1 MRKQKRES
9 FLVMSMIL
17 FNDNNNIHSKEK
29 KKRTM
34 IQKRIKYIHEK
45 KNLRRIALSANVA
58 SRNIALPLPTH
69 ENNIDFILHVTTFDA
84 FCKEGNKTD
93 QRK

>member
-1 MRKQKRES
+1 
-9 FLVMSMIL
+9 MSMIF
-17 FNDNNNIHSKEK
+17 FNDNNNKHSKEK
-29 KKRTM
+29 KKGQSYKSASNR
-34 IQKRIKYIHEK
+34 KEKEK

-58 SRNIALPLPTH
+58 SRNIALPLPPH

-84 FCKEGNKTD
+84 FCMEGNKTD

>member
-1 MRKQKRES
+1 
-9 FLVMSMIL
+9 MIF
-17 FNDNNNIHSKEK
+17 FNDNNNKHSKG
-29 KKRTM
+29 KKRTI

-58 SRNIALPLPTH
+58 SRNIALPLPPH

-84 FCKEGNKTD
+84 FCMEGNKTD

>member
-29 KKRTM
+29 KKDNDTKGHQIYTRKEKLTSYCTKCKCRQ
-34 IQKRIKYIHEK
+34 QKYSLTPPH
-45 KNLRRIALSANVA
+45 
-58 SRNIALPLPTH
+58 T
-69 ENNIDFILHVTTFDA
+69 
-84 FCKEGNKTD
+84 
-93 QRK
+93 RKQH

>member
-9 FLVMSMIL
+9 FLVISMIL

-29 KKRTM
+29 KRTM

-45 KNLRRIALSANVA
+45 KTYVV
-58 SRNIALPLPTH
+58 
-69 ENNIDFILHVTTFDA
+69 LHWVQMSPA
-84 FCKEGNKTD
+84 EI
-93 QRK
+93 

>member
-9 FLVMSMIL
+9 LLVMSMIFL
-17 FNDNNNIHSKEK
+17 TITITNIARGK
-29 KKRTM
+29 KKRTI

-45 KNLRRIALSANVA
+45 KNLRRIAPSANVA
-58 SRNIALPLPTH
+58 SKNIALPLPPH

-84 FCKEGNKTD
+84 FCMEGNKTD

>member
-45 KNLRRIALSANVA
+45 KNLLV
-58 SRNIALPLPTH
+58 
-69 ENNIDFILHVTTFDA
+69 LH
-84 FCKEGNKTD
+84 
-93 QRK
+93 

>member
-17 FNDNNNIHSKEK
+17 FNDNNNIHSKE

-58 SRNIALPLPTH
+58 SRNIALPLPPH

-84 FCKEGNKTD
+84 FCMEGNKTD

>member
-29 KKRTM
+29 KKDNDTKAHQIYTR
-34 IQKRIKYIHEK
+34 K

-58 SRNIALPLPTH
+58 SRNIALPLPPH
-69 ENNIDFILHVTTFDA
+69 ENNIDFILHVNTFDA
-84 FCKEGNKTD
+84 FCMEGNKTD

>member
-29 KKRTM
+29 KKG
-34 IQKRIKYIHEK
+34 Q
-45 KNLRRIALSANVA
+45 
-58 SRNIALPLPTH
+58 
-69 ENNIDFILHVTTFDA
+69 
-84 FCKEGNKTD
+84 
-93 QRK
+93 

>member
-9 FLVMSMIL
+9 FLVISMIL

-29 KKRTM
+29 KRTM

-45 KNLRRIALSANVA
+45 KTCVV
-58 SRNIALPLPTH
+58 
-69 ENNIDFILHVTTFDA
+69 LH
-84 FCKEGNKTD
+84 
-93 QRK
+93 

>member
-9 FLVMSMIL
+9 FLVISMIL

-29 KKRTM
+29 KKTM

-45 KNLRRIALSANVA
+45 KTYVV
-58 SRNIALPLPTH
+58 
-69 ENNIDFILHVTTFDA
+69 LH
-84 FCKEGNKTD
+84 
-93 QRK
+93 

>member
-9 FLVMSMIL
+9 FLVMSMTF
-17 FNDNNNIHSKEK
+17 FNDNNNKHSKG
-29 KKRTM
+29 KKRTI

-58 SRNIALPLPTH
+58 SRNIALPLPPH

-84 FCKEGNKTD
+84 FCMEGNKTD

>member
-29 KKRTM
+29 KKDNDTKAHQIYTRKEKLTSYCTKCKCRQ
-34 IQKRIKYIHEK
+34 QKYS
-45 KNLRRIALSANVA
+45 LT
-58 SRNIALPLPTH
+58 PPPT
-69 ENNIDFILHVTTFDA
+69 
-84 FCKEGNKTD
+84 
-93 QRK
+93 RKQH